1 MDAMHRVNP
10 ENSAPTKF
18 MVLKVVFP
26 LILGWKNETL
36 VVGARNFQYIL
47 VNDYAGVF
55 HINMTLFVKIIF
67 TYTIILLCVFH
78 IVPIVCT
85 IYFPYVFIVGN
96 MFP

>member
-18 MVLKVVFP
+18 TVLRVVFP
-26 LILGWKNETL
+26 LILGWKIETL

-55 HINMTLFVKIIF
+55 HINMTLFVKI
-67 TYTIILLCVFH
+67 L
-78 IVPIVCT
+78 
-85 IYFPYVFIVGN
+85 
-96 MFP
+96 